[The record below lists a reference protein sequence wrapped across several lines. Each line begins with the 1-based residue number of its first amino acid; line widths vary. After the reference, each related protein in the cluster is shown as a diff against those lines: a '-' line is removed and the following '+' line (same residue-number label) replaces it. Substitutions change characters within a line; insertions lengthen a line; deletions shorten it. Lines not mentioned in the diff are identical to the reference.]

1 MIDKVIKLGNGLE
14 YYVLD
19 EVKKNNKEYVFAVQV
34 DNETEKVSENYII
47 CEKRINLNET
57 TLSDIADDKEFEEIS
72 NMFLKRMEEN
82 K

>member
-34 DNETEKVSENYII
+34 DNETEEVSENYII